1 MNTNSYCPGPSIA
14 LLPLAIVLLVSSCG
28 TGPGSRGNSHLTH
41 DWVRSSY
48 RPPQQES
55 LRFRREARTASQDGN
70 REVCGAILRDPG
82 GDGTLKLVFAE
93 NESNGSHSYEL
104 SNSSVKRIRNIAR
117 SLGSGVI
124 GSFHSHPASDATPGH
139 NDISHAGVLSLLL
152 IHSVPTGRTRLWQ
165 VVLRDGTKKAREVQL
180 EVIGRRL
187 RGASPLTPSPTRTL
201 PNGEGLHDLRSR

>member
-1 MNTNSYCPGPSIA
+1 MNTSSYCRVPGSV
-14 LLPLAIVLLVSSCG
+14 LLFLAIPLLASSCG
-28 TGPGSRGNSHLTH
+28 TSPGSRDNSNLTR
-41 DWVRSSY
+41 DWARSSY
-48 RPPQQES
+48 RLPQQEG
-55 LRFRREARTASQDGN
+55 LRFKREARTASQDGN

-139 NDISHAGVLSLLL
+139 NDISHAGVLS
-152 IHSVPTGRTRLWQ
+152 
-165 VVLRDGTKKAREVQL
+165 
-180 EVIGRRL
+180 
-187 RGASPLTPSPTRTL
+187 
-201 PNGEGLHDLRSR
+201 